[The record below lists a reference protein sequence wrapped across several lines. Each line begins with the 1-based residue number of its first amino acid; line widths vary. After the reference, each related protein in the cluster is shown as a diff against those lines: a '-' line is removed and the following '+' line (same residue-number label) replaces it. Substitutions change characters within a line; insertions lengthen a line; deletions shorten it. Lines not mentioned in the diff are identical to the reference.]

1 MNLTSKSENTSN
13 SGKWWERGG
22 GGRGSE
28 KNVGLFWNIKLII
41 SKSYLICGTLLT
53 YFFNKK
59 NRNGVSVSSRSPPR

>member
-13 SGKWWERGG
+13 ICRGG
-22 GGRGSE
+22 GGDYRE
-28 KNVGLFWNIKLII
+28 KCLPFFEHKKI
-41 SKSYLICGTLLT
+41 SKSYLVCGTFLT